1 MEVSTWIL
9 LISAPAMIVAFFY
22 VRKQAQFRGIGLLGA
37 SCPRCAHLCPRI
49 AKRPLSAKH
58 CGAGGRARNAVARS
72 TGTVGNEIGS
82 PR

>member
-37 SCPRCAHLCPRI
+37 SCPRCA
-49 AKRPLSAKH
+49 APLPTYRKATSIREALWGGWTCEK
-58 CGAGGRARNAVARS
+58 CGCKIDRYGRERDW
-72 TGTVGNEIGS
+72 
-82 PR
+82 